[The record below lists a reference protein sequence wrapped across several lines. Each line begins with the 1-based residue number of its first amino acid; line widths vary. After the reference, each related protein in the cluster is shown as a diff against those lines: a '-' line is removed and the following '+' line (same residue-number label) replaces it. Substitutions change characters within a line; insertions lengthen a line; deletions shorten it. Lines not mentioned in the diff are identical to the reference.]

1 MLRVIASSCKLVTRA
16 GQLQDARQAT
26 GTVHPDDEF
35 EAHVVSACGE
45 AFNNIAVHGYRG
57 MTPAEVVLEV
67 VTDAEAIT
75 VRMLDYGRVFDP
87 VKDPLG
93 PLEALPESKMGLV
106 ILRAFMDDISYVAG
120 RPPEVPNVLTMSK
133 RRAQREPF

>member
-1 MLRVIASSCKLVTRA
+1 MLRVVASSCKLVSRA

-26 GTVHPDDEF
+26 GLTHPDDEF

-67 VTDAEAIT
+67 VTEAEAIT

-87 VKDPLG
+87 VKEPLG

-120 RPPEVPNVLTMSK
+120 HPPEVPNVLTMSK
-133 RRAQREPF
+133 RRAPM

>member
-1 MLRVIASSCKLVTRA
+1 MLRVVASSCKLVSRA

-26 GTVHPDDEF
+26 GFTHPDDEF
-35 EAHVVSACGE
+35 EAHVVSACSE

-67 VTDAEAIT
+67 VTDPEAIT

-87 VKDPLG
+87 VKEPLG

-133 RRAQREPF
+133 RRAPM

>member
-1 MLRVIASSCKLVTRA
+1 M
-16 GQLQDARQAT
+16 
-26 GTVHPDDEF
+26 HPDDEF

-57 MTPAEVVLEV
+57 MPPAEVVLEV
-67 VTDAEAIT
+67 VTGPEVIT

-87 VKDPLG
+87 VKAPLG

-120 RPPEVPNVLTMSK
+120 HPPEVPNVLTMSK
-133 RRAQREPF
+133 RRGPK